1 MYIRNITI
9 SNSTNNTSMGFI
21 FDGSAIYPLSS
32 FDDKQSANN
41 WVNNGY
47 NQHGSTY
54 IKTTMNERHMTL
66 KFYINY
72 NNAGQRAGVYDTY
85 GNMMRCLNPTDGL
98 LLLTIHSVAGGGIAT
113 AENSISR
120 SIDVYVAEPPALV
133 SQHGGLMEY
142 SVELVAPYPFWRD
155 LYGHYK
161 DFTNAVGGFTFQTQF
176 DEQNGKI
183 FGQDGHIAYIN
194 NQGDVPSP
202 ITVEI
207 RNASMTNP
215 SIMLADGSFI
225 GITGGI
231 GTNDNVQ
238 ITTAYGNKNILI
250 NGIYRNALL
259 TVGSQWI
266 QLPVGVTQ
274 VSAFTGSGSP
284 NIRIYYNNY
293 YNSYTR

>member
-1 MYIRNITI
+1 MYIEQIDVFPYN
-9 SNSTNNTSMGFI
+9 NSTSGKFMSIRAQANYPFMF
-21 FDGSAIYPLSS
+21 SA
-32 FDDKQSANN
+32 FDDKASTNN

-54 IKTTMNERHMTL
+54 IKSTMNERHITL
-66 KFYINY
+66 KFYVNY
-72 NNAGQRAGVYDTY
+72 KYDNTAY
-85 GNMMRCLNPTDGL
+85 GKMMELFNPTAGM
-98 LLLTIHSVAGGGIAT
+98 LTVRVYSNEYGIRNAT
-113 AENSISR
+113 ATSWTGLIR
-120 SIDVYVAEPPALV
+120 DIDVYIAEPPALV

-142 SVELVAPYPFWRD
+142 SVELVAPFPFWHEAGV
-155 LYGHYK
+155 LYK

-194 NQGDVPSP
+194 NQGDIPSP
-202 ITVEI
+202 ITIEI
-207 RNASMTNP
+207 KNASMTNP

-250 NGIYRNALL
+250 NGVYRNALL